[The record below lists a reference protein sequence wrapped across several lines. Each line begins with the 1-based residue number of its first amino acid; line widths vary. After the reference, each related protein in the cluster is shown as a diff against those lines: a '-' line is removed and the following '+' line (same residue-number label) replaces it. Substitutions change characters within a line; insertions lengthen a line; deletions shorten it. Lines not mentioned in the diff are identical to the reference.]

1 MTSRV
6 EIREGSAADADLL
19 LAWFDEAVRWMV
31 ARGQPGQWG
40 SAPFSSRPDG
50 PERVSRLAG
59 GGGLRIAE
67 LNREPV
73 AALVVGC
80 APDYVSPADRP
91 ELYIVLVLTSRQ
103 HAGKGIGARLVQRA
117 IDEARCADRAIL
129 RVDCWAGAPGLMR
142 WYERQG
148 FQRTETFDVNGWAG
162 QVFSMPVS

>member
-31 ARGQPGQWG
+31 ARGQTRQWG

-80 APDYVSPADRP
+80 APDYVSPADGRGAVHPQTPRSRLRRDP
-91 ELYIVLVLTSRQ
+91 EAYASGTLTGRRFTAAVS
-103 HAGKGIGARLVQRA
+103 
-117 IDEARCADRAIL
+117 
-129 RVDCWAGAPGLMR
+129 PMR
-142 WYERQG
+142 KR
-148 FQRTETFDVNGWAG
+148 
-162 QVFSMPVS
+162 